1 MKKCCFVPAVLIILW
16 SSCFRKTDKDRAIAL
31 VESQYNS
38 SKQKMNFENAR
49 LDSLYN
55 ITPKAFA
62 DSLKRGRDLDAILA
76 SLETQIENYEQRESD
91 SVGLISAQLTQER
104 YNLLERVETKPR
116 FLGWTLSGVKID
128 NVKSEV
134 LSFNFD
140 REITKIVP

>member
-1 MKKCCFVPAVLIILW
+1 MVWF
-16 SSCFRKTDKDRAIAL
+16 SCSRKTDKERAIEL
-31 VESQYNS
+31 VGSEYSS
-38 SKQKMNFENAR
+38 SKQKLNFENAR

-62 DSLKRGRDLDAILA
+62 DGIKRGRELDSILA

-91 SVGLISAQLTQER
+91 SVGLISAKLTQER
-104 YNLLERVETKPR
+104 YNLLDKVKTKPQ
-116 FLGWTLSGVKID
+116 FLGWRLSGVKID
-128 NVKSEV
+128 GIKSEV